1 VKEFDTML
9 DQRYCNTVGDPET
22 HARVVELAKSAGYAR
37 LRDAVAHA
45 LDIPTS
51 RCARIRFTVEQAE
64 RVIEALEKEQQT

>member
-1 VKEFDTML
+1 MI

-22 HARVVELAKSAGYAR
+22 HARVVELAKTAGYAR

-51 RCARIRFTVEQAE
+51 RCARIRFTVEQAD